1 MLITSTEAEFNCL
14 TYHSFVNTFNIINR
28 QNITSFGSIIL
39 SVILQLSKIVK
50 KTSPRRGGEEYIPRL
65 LLPKPNTNMEKV
77 TFNMLK
83 IELFKSFYFNTNEQL
98 SNEI

>member
-1 MLITSTEAEFNCL
+1 M
-14 TYHSFVNTFNIINR
+14 NTFNIINR
-28 QNITSFGSIIL
+28 QNVTSFGLIIL

-50 KTSPRRGGEEYIPRL
+50 KTSPRRGGEEYIPQL
-65 LLPKPNTNMEKV
+65 LLAKLNTNMEKSYFKHV
-77 TFNMLK
+77 N